1 LAFSNHL
8 KAPAHEITHTKT
20 VCFHLSFFH
29 FSFQVLILVF
39 HFFPCSKENQAD
51 VKAFVRIYIKQ
62 QKTIFGDQVLS
73 VVYWYGK
80 INVVSGGLEKLP
92 GSV

>member
-20 VCFHLSFFH
+20 ACFHLSFFH

-39 HFFPCSKENQAD
+39 HFFPSTKENQIDA
-51 VKAFVRIYIKQ
+51 KAFVRIPIKTTA
-62 QKTIFGDQVLS
+62 KICGDQVLS
-73 VVYWYGK
+73 AVNWYGK
-80 INVVSGGLEKLP
+80 INVVSNCLEKLP